1 MKTYMNFKMNELR
14 HVAKELNEIKTSIGA
29 RFESETNRL
38 LQTISS
44 KKANDAL
51 NLKIDNLEKLSTE
64 LHGLEL
70 RHGISLG
77 QTIYHFMHSFHR
89 R

>member
-1 MKTYMNFKMNELR
+1 MKTYIKFKMNELNGVVKALQEIR
-14 HVAKELNEIKTSIGA
+14 VAVGA
-29 RFESETNRL
+29 RYGAEITRFINTV
-38 LQTISS
+38 SS
-44 KKANDAL
+44 KSINTSL
-51 NLKIDNLEKLSTE
+51 SLKRSNLEKLSTE
-64 LHGLEL
+64 LHTLEL

>member
-14 HVAKELNEIKTSIGA
+14 HVAKELHEIKASIGA
-29 RFESETNRL
+29 RFENETKHL
-38 LQTISS
+38 LQTIAS
-44 KKANDAL
+44 KRSNDSL
-51 NLKIDNLEKLSTE
+51 NLKIDNLEKLSAE

>member
-1 MKTYMNFKMNELR
+1 MKTYMNFSIQELKK
-14 HVAKELNEIKTSIGA
+14 VAASLNEIKSSIGA
-29 RFESETNRL
+29 RFENETRRL

-44 KKANDAL
+44 KKSNDAL
-51 NLKIDNLEKLSTE
+51 SLKIENLERLSAE

-77 QTIYHFMHSFHR
+77 ETIYHFMHSFHR
-89 R
+89 N

>member
-14 HVAKELNEIKTSIGA
+14 HVAKELNEIKASIGV
-29 RFESETNRL
+29 RFENETKRL

-44 KKANDAL
+44 KKANNTL
-51 NLKIDNLEKLSTE
+51 NLRVDNLEKLSTE

-77 QTIYHFMHSFHR
+77 QTIYHFMHSFHKR
-89 R
+89 